1 MKQPHTSGKWYQTM
15 RIADLA
21 HEVPFVTDG
30 DWQDIEDEGG
40 PSEFHGLS
48 IEDLEARWAESLAD
62 IHHLVLLDHVGTCS
76 IEWCGESWRGL
87 DGKARVPAMVYVTSF
102 MEPGGLVEVVLPV
115 GRPSQRTAQ
124 DDPYA
129 YVEWPPLREK
139 TPRLYKRLE
148 HFGLFKSINQTGKC
162 AKGASCPTC
171 SGGGRHKPTRTVVL
185 GRLVLA
191 ASGVLV
197 FGMEADHLDSASGDK
212 FGGFDTLDNRREVLQ
227 MLFPREQR
235 RKPRIWKG
243 RTGGATAADG

>member
-1 MKQPHTSGKWYQTM
+1 M
-15 RIADLA
+15 
-21 HEVPFVTDG
+21 TD
-30 DWQDIEDEGG
+30 
-40 PSEFHGLS
+40 
-48 IEDLEARWAESLAD
+48 EDLKNVEAEDGPWEWPSFSLEEQEARWAESLAN
-62 IHHLVLLDHVGTCS
+62 IYRVILLDAQGVCR
-76 IEWCGESWRGL
+76 IEWCGEVLRGR
-87 DGKARVPAMVYVTSF
+87 DGRAGIVAWVFINSF
-102 MEPGGLVEVVLPV
+102 MEPGGSVEVVLPV

-162 AKGASCPTC
+162 AKGANCQTC

-185 GRLVLA
+185 SRLVLA
-191 ASGVLV
+191 ADRVQV

-227 MLFPREQR
+227 ALPPDEHR
-235 RKPRIWKG
+235 RKPRAWSDP
-243 RTGGATAADG
+243 TDGATT